1 MQVQSAIAAFGA
13 RLVSGTN
20 ASPRQEGQ
28 DTATSTASPE
38 ASGTRRYDFSN
49 ILPGELREAVNR
61 LIRSGDLDLHET
73 SSLLGIMA
81 PPEARLRVDGT
92 PPKLKPSRST
102 RRRLMCSPNCAKAL
116 PGRAGGTTT
125 PARRRWRR
133 PWPHFSACR
142 AWCPRSICEH
152 NARAASPGR
161 NGPDRVRLIH
171 GVDGRRYYP
180 WYAAAWRSKRH
191 RRVADAQPRPSSR
204 SRARGGGHAD
214 AAAVAAGQF
223 GRRGLACAA
232 R

>member
-49 ILPGELREAVNR
+49 VSPGELREAVNR

-92 PPKLKPSRST
+92 PL
-102 RRRLMCSPNCAKAL
+102 AKAEGEQIDATPIDVFAKL
-116 PGRAGGTTT
+116 REGIAG
-125 PARRRWRR
+125 ARWRHDDASEAALAQAMAALQR
-133 PWPHFSACR
+133 VQGRVSAVDLR
-142 AWCPRSICEH
+142 A
-152 NARAASPGR
+152 
-161 NGPDRVRLIH
+161 
-171 GVDGRRYYP
+171 
-180 WYAAAWRSKRH
+180 
-191 RRVADAQPRPSSR
+191 
-204 SRARGGGHAD
+204 
-214 AAAVAAGQF
+214 
-223 GRRGLACAA
+223 
-232 R
+232 